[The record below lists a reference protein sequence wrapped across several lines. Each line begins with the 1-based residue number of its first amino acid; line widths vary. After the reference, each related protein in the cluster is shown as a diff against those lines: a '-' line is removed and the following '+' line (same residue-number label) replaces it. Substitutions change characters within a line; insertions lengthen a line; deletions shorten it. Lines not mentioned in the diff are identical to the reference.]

1 MHTNRKNM
9 GNFWPVPRKGSK
21 YVAVA
26 SHNKKSSVPL
36 VVVMR
41 DILKL
46 VKNKKELQKAINEK
60 KIQVNGKEIREVNYP
75 VGLFDVVIAGDKKF
89 RSNLSSNKKMI
100 FEETKDAKN
109 KTVRIIGKKIL
120 GKNKIQFNLMDG
132 RNILTNEKANVGD
145 SAIVG
150 FDGKIEKIV
159 KMAKGEIG
167 FVIEGKHAG
176 HKGKIDN
183 IVERGGKSLA
193 QIIDEDKNKVN
204 VWVRNII
211 VMEK

>member
-1 MHTNRKNM
+1 
-9 GNFWPVPRKGSK
+9 
-21 YVAVA
+21 
-26 SHNKKSSVPL
+26 
-36 VVVMR
+36 
-41 DILKL
+41 
-46 VKNKKELQKAINEK
+46 
-60 KIQVNGKEIREVNYP
+60 
-75 VGLFDVVIAGDKKF
+75 
-89 RSNLSSNKKMI
+89 
-100 FEETKDAKN
+100 
-109 KTVRIIGKKIL
+109 
-120 GKNKIQFNLMDG
+120 MDG

>member
-109 KTVRIIGKKIL
+109 KTVRIIGKMIL